1 MITLKRTL
9 LVVGLFLYVNGQ
21 RLHATQAQTTLSM
34 LAVASGELDE
44 AGFAAWLR
52 AHVRPR

>member
-9 LVVGLFLYVNGQ
+9 LAVGLFLHVNGQ
-21 RLHATQAQTTLSM
+21 RLHATQAQTALSM
-34 LAVASGELDE
+34 LAVASGAFDE
-44 AGFAAWLR
+44 AGFAAWLC